1 MTSLG
6 IRVTPNTVYYAITKQ
21 EDTNITLAIC
31 DKVVVPAALTVP
43 EQLKFLRDAFLDIIY
58 ENDVKNACIR
68 VIETNAQSFDYHRV
82 QIEGVLQEMIASSNI
97 ERYYLG
103 RIASMS
109 NKLGIDRKVYSAL
122 LSSEICAFIPEWK
135 ETKNKEKREA
145 MLASYSA
152 HNL

>member
-6 IRVTPNTVYYAITKQ
+6 IRVTPKEVYYAITKSQ
-21 EDTNITLAIC
+21 EGKTSLLIC
-31 DKVVVPAALTVP
+31 DKVVVPSALNVP
-43 EQLKFLRDAFLDIIY
+43 EQLKYLRDTFLDIIY

-68 VIETNAQSFDYHRV
+68 VVEANAQSYDYNRLY
-82 QIEGVLQEMIASSNI
+82 IEGVLQEMIASSTI

-109 NKLGIDRKVYSAL
+109 NKLGIDRKDFSAL
-122 LSSEICAFIPEWK
+122 LSCNECSFITEWG

-152 HNL
+152 LSL

>member
-6 IRVTPNTVYYAITKQ
+6 LRVTPNAVCYAITKQ
-21 EDTNITLAIC
+21 EGEKRTLEIC
-31 DKVVVPAALTVP
+31 DKVLVPLALSVP
-43 EQLKFLRDAFLDIIY
+43 EQLKFIRDTFLDIIY

-82 QIEGVLQEMIASSNI
+82 QIEGVLQEMIASSAI

-109 NKLGIDRKVYSAL
+109 NKLGIDRKDFLSL
-122 LSSEICAFIPEWK
+122 MSSETCEFIPEWE

-152 HNL
+152 LNL